1 MKIIDDEVRC
11 ERLQFDINIEA
22 IKILALLSG
31 KIDKY
36 KCLTGVLPSNQSRII
51 EEAKLTY
58 SPLGKVFEKKKKNN
72 WRSRIKIKQ
81 IKALKALKP
90 KIKS

>member
-11 ERLQFDINIEA
+11 ERLQFDINMEA

>member
-11 ERLQFDINIEA
+11 ERLQFDINME
-22 IKILALLSG
+22 LLSG
-31 KIDKY
+31 KIYKY

-58 SPLGKVFEKKKKNN
+58 SPLGKVFEKKKKTIEDQG
-72 WRSRIKIKQ
+72 SK
-81 IKALKALKP
+81 
-90 KIKS
+90 